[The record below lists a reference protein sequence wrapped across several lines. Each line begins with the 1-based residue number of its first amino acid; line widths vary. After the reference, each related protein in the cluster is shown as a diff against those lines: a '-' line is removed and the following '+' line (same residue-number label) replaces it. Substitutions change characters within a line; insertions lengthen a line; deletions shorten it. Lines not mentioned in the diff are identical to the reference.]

1 MNEKSNLSVKI
12 CISFK
17 GELAD
22 RWYWVR
28 PEITTIGMLAY
39 CGLGLIG

>member
-1 MNEKSNLSVKI
+1 MNERNTGVYTKI

-22 RWYWVR
+22 RFYWVR
-28 PEITTIGMLAY
+28 PEGTTVSKLK
-39 CGLGLIG
+39 